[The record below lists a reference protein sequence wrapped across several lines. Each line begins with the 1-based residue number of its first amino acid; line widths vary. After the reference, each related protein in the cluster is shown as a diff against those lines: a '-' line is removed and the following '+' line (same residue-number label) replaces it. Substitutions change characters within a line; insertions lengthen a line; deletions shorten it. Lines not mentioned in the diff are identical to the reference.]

1 MTGGNRMKGYDDGYS
16 SSPQGLER
24 AEQAHDDLEAL
35 ERGLQALKLAKEW
48 LEEGGYCLP
57 RLAEDIGQIKL
68 AIGLI
73 KGREE

>member
-16 SSPQGLER
+16 SSPQELER
-24 AEQAHDDLEAL
+24 AEQPHNDLEAL

-57 RLAEDIGQIKL
+57 RLAEHRPD
-68 AIGLI
+68 
-73 KGREE
+73 